1 MELRNLRGTHRGR
14 TAARAGAAILA
25 AAGLL
30 GLSACGESESP
41 VGWTQWQVTRIYQ
54 DPETPADLPE
64 TQEGRVFL
72 VIGEDSL
79 TGASGCLNLTAD
91 VQWREQES
99 QLEVGQLSV
108 EEIGG
113 EAQCAPSDE
122 RNAERLRDVLE
133 NQTLTYT
140 RDGGRSLRL
149 QQFHPDAAEWETPKA
164 LSMVSR
170 A

>member
-1 MELRNLRGTHRGR
+1 MELRNLRGTQRGR
-14 TAARAGAAILA
+14 TVAQAGAAILA

-30 GLSACGESESP
+30 GLSGCGESESP

-64 TQEGRVFL
+64 TQEGRLFL

-79 TGASGCLNLTAD
+79 TGASGCLNLKAD
-91 VQWREQES
+91 VQWREKES

-113 EAQCAPSDE
+113 KTQCAPSDE

-149 QQFHPDAAEWETPKA
+149 QQFHPDAPEWETPKS

>member
-1 MELRNLRGTHRGR
+1 MELSKLRRAQRSR
-14 TAARAGAAILA
+14 TAARAGAAFLVT
-25 AAGLL
+25 AGLL
-30 GLSACGESESP
+30 GLTACGESESP

-54 DPETPADLPE
+54 DPDTPADLPE
-64 TQEGRVFL
+64 TQEGRLFL

-79 TGASGCLNLTAD
+79 TGASGCLNLKAD

-99 QLEVGQLSV
+99 QLEVGRLSV

-133 NQTLTYT
+133 NQTLAYT

-164 LSMVSR
+164 LSMVAR

>member
-1 MELRNLRGTHRGR
+1 MELRDLRRPQRGR

-54 DPETPADLPE
+54 NPETPADLPE
-64 TQEGRVFL
+64 NQEGRLFL

-79 TGASGCLNLTAD
+79 TGASGCLNLTGD
-91 VQWREQES
+91 VQWREEES
-99 QLEVGQLSV
+99 QLEVGQLSI

-149 QQFHPDAAEWETPKA
+149 QQFHPDAPEWETPKA